1 MGYGT
6 SEMHIFGSK
15 KPGGERGPAGG
26 AGPGGAGGASAIPFV
41 TEQDFEQAVLLGELP
56 SLVQFTAEFSQPCRA
71 IAPEVESFAKEME
84 GKVRV
89 FRVDVERSQMLARQL
104 RIQSLPTFM
113 LFVDQKLGDAQ
124 VGPLG
129 KKQLRAMVE
138 PFLPRQEGALKAR
151 ELAMLLKEGAVV
163 PVDVRDAAAF
173 GRAHLPGA
181 KSLPVEEIEGRLAEL
196 FMLPGQPVLY
206 DRAGE
211 KTKELAPR
219 MAETGT
225 PLAFLEG
232 GILAWEAEGLPVER
246 G

>member
-1 MGYGT
+1 
-6 SEMHIFGSK
+6 MHIFGGSK
-15 KPGGERGPAGG
+15 GPAGPPG
-26 AGPGGAGGASAIPFV
+26 SGKGGAARGSSKLPHV
-41 TEQDFEQAVLLGELP
+41 TEREFEQEVLLSEIPVLVEFMLATSAQCQAIEPELE
-56 SLVQFTAEFSQPCRA
+56 A
-71 IAPEVESFAKEME
+71 FATEME
-84 GKVRV
+84 GKIKLVQC
-89 FRVDVERSQMLARQL
+89 DIEKSPMLARQL
-104 RIQSLPTFM
+104 RLQSVPTFM

-124 VGPLG
+124 VGPLS

-151 ELAMLLKEGAVV
+151 ELAELLKQGVV
-163 PVDVRDAAAF
+163 VAVDVRDAAAY

-181 KSLPVEEIEGRLAEL
+181 KSLPADEIETRLAEL
-196 FMLPGQPVLY
+196 LMLPGQPVLY

-211 KTKELAPR
+211 KTKDLVEK
-219 MAETGT
+219 MAESGT

>member
-1 MGYGT
+1 
-6 SEMHIFGSK
+6 MHIFGGK
-15 KPGGERGPAGG
+15 GPAGP
-26 AGPGGAGGASAIPFV
+26 PGSRGGKGSGNLPSV
-41 TEQDFEQAVLLGELP
+41 TERDFEQQVLLSEIPVLVEFMLESSAQCQAMGPELEA
-56 SLVQFTAEFSQPCRA
+56 FAAELN
-71 IAPEVESFAKEME
+71 
-84 GKVRV
+84 GKIQIVKC
-89 FRVDVERSQMLARQL
+89 DIEKSPTLARQL
-104 RIQSLPTFM
+104 RLQSVPTFM

-124 VGPLG
+124 VGVLS

-151 ELAMLLKEGAVV
+151 ELAELLKQGAVT
-163 PVDVRDAAAF
+163 PVDIRDASAY
-173 GRAHLPGA
+173 GRAHLPTA
-181 KSLPVEEIEGRLAEL
+181 KSLPLEEIETRLTEL

-211 KTKELAPR
+211 KTKDLVER

-246 G
+246 P